1 MERNRRKPV
10 RRYGAPVSGAVRP
23 GGWSCRRGRS
33 RRDGWSGRRWKGPRS
48 EVVRRR
54 RESRQDRWAGASG
67 RRGAG
72 PSRRSGHPRTVRHP
86 KAGRRPYAVRRRA
99 RGAACRGDGQSP
111 KAACRPGDERPV
123 GRPGSGPTPRAGRP
137 GNGSEPSAERS
148 GNGSRTPGGSPGSG
162 RRRPGAAGW
171 PRCPGSGPPCA
182 GSRRSAGVR
191 LGAGRCHRPRRGRAG
206 ESRPP
211 PPHPNHVRGPARPPD
226 RSRVRG
232 SARPP
237 AGILA
242 RGRPDRRNSGCSPGC
257 SGHRPYPGGV
267 RPGSCPESGKAPRTD
282 EAACWVAR
290 AHPPPVAAEGGVARS
305 DRSRPRARD
314 PGGAGE
320 PRGLPPGW
328 SRTEGPSRAHPGR
341 TDTCPGRSRTPPASR
356 CRTRALA
363 TAAAARLPV
372 SRCSMAWRPGSWST
386 RRGPAVWTGGADPV
400 GAGGWRRD
408 ALPCSCTPRF
418 LVRRPGGR
426 PGVRPPVGSG
436 RHAYPGAAPSTV
448 RRHHGQAIPVAA
460 DPHPRRGRPC
470 VRVTLRAGPGRTGTS
485 PPTRGFCPERPP
497 TLR

>member
-1 MERNRRKPV
+1 M
-10 RRYGAPVSGAVRP
+10 
-23 GGWSCRRGRS
+23 
-33 RRDGWSGRRWKGPRS
+33 
-48 EVVRRR
+48 VRRR
-54 RESRQDRWAGASG
+54 REGRQDRRAGASG

-72 PSRRSGHPRTVRHP
+72 PSRRSGHPRAVRHP
-86 KAGRRPYAVRRRA
+86 KAGRRPFAVRRRA
-99 RGAACRGDGQSP
+99 RGAGCRGNGPSP
-111 KAACRPGDERPV
+111 REGCRPGGERPV
-123 GRPGSGPTPRAGRP
+123 DRPGSGPTPRARRP
-137 GNGSEPSAERS
+137 GNGSAPPAERS
-148 GNGSRTPGGSPGSG
+148 GNGSRTPVGSPGSG
-162 RRRPGAAGW
+162 RRRPGAAEW
-171 PRCPGSGPPCA
+171 PRCLGSGPPCA
-182 GSRRSAGVR
+182 GSRRSAGVP
-191 LGAGRCHRPRRGRAG
+191 LGAGRCHRPRRSRAG
-206 ESRPP
+206 GSRPP
-211 PPHPNHVRGPARPPD
+211 PPHPNHVRGSARPPD

-232 SARPP
+232 SARLS

-242 RGRPDRRNSGCSPGC
+242 RSRPDRPPDRGRAHGRAWARPDRRNSGCSPEC
-257 SGHRPYPGGV
+257 SRRRPYPGGV
-267 RPGSCPESGKAPRTD
+267 RPGSCPESGKAPRTG
-282 EAACWVAR
+282 EAACWGVR

-320 PRGLPPGW
+320 PRSLTPDL
-328 SRTEGPSRAHPGR
+328 SRTEGPSRAHRRR

-363 TAAAARLPV
+363 TAAAAGLPV
-372 SRCSMAWRPGSWST
+372 SRCSMSWRPGSRST

-426 PGVRPPVGSG
+426 PGVRPPVGSS
-436 RHAYPGAAPSTV
+436 RHAYPGPAPPTV
-448 RRHHGQAIPVAA
+448 RRDHGQAIPVAA